1 LNNSLFV
8 IERARAEDAAALLD
22 YLKIVGGE
30 TENLSFGAEGVPLD
44 LETEQDYL
52 RSQCESAD
60 NVQYLAKVDGEIIGT
75 ASLNRKPRRMS
86 HRGEF
91 GISLKKAWWGCGAA
105 SALTEAIL
113 AFAKE
118 NGFEQLNL
126 EVRSS
131 NARAIHLYE
140 KYGFRKLCTF
150 SHFFKIN
157 GITIVFITKLTVYQ
171 FSSIIFDNFTKWI
184 VHWLHN
190 HHGISFFGKCLNT
203 CSKCIN
209 DSCSKCYPFWFDRIS
224 VSC

>member
-1 LNNSLFV
+1 MNNSLFV

-52 RSQCESAD
+52 RSQCESTD
-60 NVQYLAKVDGEIIGT
+60 NVQYLAKVYGEIIGT

-105 SALTEAIL
+105 SALTEAVL
-113 AFAKE
+113 SFAKE

-126 EVRSS
+126 EVRSD
-131 NARAIHLYE
+131 NARAIRLYE
-140 KYGFRKLCTF
+140 KYGFRKLCMF
-150 SHFFKIN
+150 PHFFKIN

-171 FSSIIFDNFTKWI
+171 FSSIIFDNFAEWI
-184 VHWLHN
+184 VNWLHY
-190 HHGISFFGKCLNT
+190 HHCIAFFGKCSDT
-203 CSKCIN
+203 CS
-209 DSCSKCYPFWFDRIS
+209 
-224 VSC
+224 

>member
-1 LNNSLFV
+1 MNNGLFV

-30 TENLSFGAEGVPLD
+30 TENLSFGAEGVPLS
-44 LETEQDYL
+44 LEAEQDYL

-60 NVQYLAKVDGEIIGT
+60 NVQYLAKMDGEIIGT

-118 NGFEQLNL
+118 SGFEQLNL

-131 NARAIHLYE
+131 NARAVRLYE

-150 SHFFKIN
+150 PDFFNIN
-157 GITIVFITKLTVYQ
+157 GELID
-171 FSSIIFDNFTKWI
+171 FDFMILSLSPAAQSAVENEA
-184 VHWLHN
+184 
-190 HHGISFFGKCLNT
+190 
-203 CSKCIN
+203 
-209 DSCSKCYPFWFDRIS
+209 P
-224 VSC
+224 